1 MATILTY
8 DMSLTMTSSN
18 DISVSDVDLVDD
30 HHADRGDGVHVGDI
44 TDDTTDAGADRRGN
58 GGDQGGGHST
68 K

>member
-1 MATILTY
+1 MVSTILTY
-8 DMSLTMTSSN
+8 K
-18 DISVSDVDLVDD
+18 ISMLHQHDADLVDD

-58 GGDQGGGHST
+58 GGDEGGGHST

>member
-1 MATILTY
+1 MLHQHDA
-8 DMSLTMTSSN
+8 
-18 DISVSDVDLVDD
+18 DLVDD